1 MVRWPGWGGQSKTT
15 TSQQVVDRHQANGDP
30 QLEEP
35 PVLFPLGG
43 HCQRHIVFVSAN
55 RGHARRPDVVENKQ
69 LVNALDEV
77 MEEKMNRDPSNQ
89 LDRSL
94 ILVGCGNMG
103 YALLRGWVESSSINP
118 THVHVVEPDLGLR
131 ERAASLGV
139 ITHDR
144 CETLPAD
151 ADLIV
156 IALKPQV
163 VDRELPYYRRYS
175 QSATFVSIAAGVTC
189 QRLIRLVDSTRVAR
203 AMPNTPTAIGMGS
216 TIIFCDSAERMFPM
230 ERVVWL
236 FKAGGAVHQVA
247 KEELID
253 AATAI
258 SGSGPAYVFYLIE
271 CLADAALKLG
281 LPATIARALAK
292 ETVHGSAA
300 LAFSSNDAPGELR
313 RQVTSPNGTTEA
325 GLRVLASDDG
335 LSSLILRTTRAAFE
349 RSLELALSKLDS

>member
-1 MVRWPGWGGQSKTT
+1 M
-15 TSQQVVDRHQANGDP
+15 NGY
-30 QLEEP
+30 L
-35 PVLFPLGG
+35 
-43 HCQRHIVFVSAN
+43 S
-55 RGHARRPDVVENKQ
+55 
-69 LVNALDEV
+69 
-77 MEEKMNRDPSNQ
+77 SNQ

-103 YALLRGWVESSSINP
+103 YALLRGWVESSSIDP
-118 THVHVVEPDLGLR
+118 SQVHVVEPVSSLR

-139 ITHDR
+139 ITHDT
-144 CETLPAD
+144 CDTLPAD

-156 IALKPQV
+156 IALKPQI
-163 VDRELPYYRRYS
+163 VDRELPTYRRFS
-175 QSATFVSIAAGVTC
+175 QSAAFVSIAAGVTC
-189 QRLIRLVDSTRVAR
+189 ERLTRLVNSTRVAR
-203 AMPNTPTAIGMGS
+203 AMPNTPTAIGKGS

-230 ERVVWL
+230 EWVVSL

-247 KEELID
+247 QEELID

-281 LPATIARALAK
+281 LPDTMASDLAR

-300 LAFSSNDAPGELR
+300 LALASNDAPSELR

-325 GLRVLASDDG
+325 GLRVLTDDDG
-335 LSSLILRTTRAAFE
+335 LSLLISRTTRAAFE
-349 RSLELALSKLDS
+349 RSLELASSTLAS